1 MNRVSE
7 RAAPAQISMS
17 IAFPTPDHMPCPSC
31 GASLRVADD
40 FGAHVC
46 DDERRLEFRLTG
58 LRAEVERFPDELAAW
73 LETPSGRFAQWLAQR
88 ERQT

>member
-1 MNRVSE
+1 
-7 RAAPAQISMS
+7 MS

-46 DDERRLEFRLTG
+46 DDERRLEFRLTE
-58 LRAEVERFPDELAAW
+58 LRMGVERFADDLAAW

-88 ERQT
+88 DRQT